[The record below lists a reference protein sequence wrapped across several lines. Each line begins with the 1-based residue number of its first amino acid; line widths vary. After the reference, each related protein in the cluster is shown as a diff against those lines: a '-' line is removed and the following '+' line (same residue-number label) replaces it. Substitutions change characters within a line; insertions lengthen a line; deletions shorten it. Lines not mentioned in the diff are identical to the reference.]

1 MEACEGVDV
10 SVHHS
15 AAREVRVGE
24 VDDAV
29 GVAGCEVEEGLV
41 GWECGDEGVLESCG
55 VYIIIIVEFVAVA
68 AVLLM
73 LFLLLLGAGR

>member
-1 MEACEGVDV
+1 M

-15 AAREVRVGE
+15 AARKVRVGE
-24 VDDAV
+24 VDDAA

-55 VYIIIIVEFVAVA
+55 VIIIVEFVAVAA